1 MYLSYSGRKRLK
13 ECLFA
18 YWNSYINST
27 PIEGDDD
34 RLGSIF
40 GSVVGLLF
48 EDFYKLRL
56 WKDDQPQGKLV
67 ERIDAA
73 IAKVIRQETTATR
86 WRKAGVL
93 KWRDE
98 ENPKAM
104 YANVEELAAD
114 VRDTVAR
121 GFRIIRHNRLLGP
134 VAKTEVKLDI
144 TIDGHTLGGR
154 ADFIIKRTRPHRDLG
169 IYDGKGSKYR
179 DKYVDEEQLRWYEML
194 FRQKTGETPD
204 QLGWIFWRF
213 DPPEGFEPVAAD
225 ETKATELLETTLEE
239 IKDVERRSAEVAP
252 KDIGGAR
259 KVFLP
264 KVEDES
270 ATKAEVEQACRFC
283 PFATEQ
289 ICPKGA
295 EFRAAKGWT

>member
-1 MYLSYSGRKRLK
+1 MYLSYSGRKKLK
-13 ECLFA
+13 DCLFA
-18 YWNSYINST
+18 YWNGYVNNT

-40 GSVVGLLF
+40 GSVVGVLF
-48 EDFYKLRL
+48 EDFYNLRL
-56 WKDDQPQGKLV
+56 WKHEQPQGKLV

-93 KWRDE
+93 KWRNDD
-98 ENPKAM
+98 NPKAM

-114 VRDTVAR
+114 VRDTIAR

-169 IYDGKGSKYR
+169 IYDGKGSRHR
-179 DKYVDEEQLRWYEML
+179 DKYVDETQLRWYDML
-194 FRQKTGETPD
+194 FRRKTGEVPD

-213 DPPEGFEPVAAD
+213 DPPEGFEPIPSD
-225 ETKATELLETTLEE
+225 EAKATELLEETLEDIRDLE
-239 IKDVERRSAEVAP
+239 RRLAEVPVNDVEE
-252 KDIGGAR
+252 AR

-264 KVEDES
+264 KAEVEK
-270 ATKAEVEQACRFC
+270 ATKAETEQACRFC
-283 PFATEQ
+283 PYGIEQ